1 MLEDLHSHVVH
12 DLLARVLQRICL
24 QGSAQ
29 ELQDQE
35 PNECRRNDRES
46 TQVARR
52 DVSIDRDLGKPRKRD
67 LQHRF
72 EKNQEQRKR
81 HELLVRPEIRD
92 QPAHQARVVSFSED
106 FFVVH
111 VVLKEL
117 NAVLARAFQLFF
129 QQLPLVQ
136 FGIVTVAG
144 E

>member
-1 MLEDLHSHVVH
+1 MDRSTAIDRLPEAYAAAL
-12 DLLARVLQRICL
+12 R
-24 QGSAQ
+24 
-29 ELQDQE
+29 LQDE
-35 PNECRRNDRES
+35 GHD
-46 TQVARR
+46 
-52 DVSIDRDLGKPRKRD
+52 DV
-67 LQHRF
+67 F
-72 EKNQEQRKR
+72 
-81 HELLVRPEIRD
+81 LVRPEISD

-111 VVLKEL
+111 VVLKDL